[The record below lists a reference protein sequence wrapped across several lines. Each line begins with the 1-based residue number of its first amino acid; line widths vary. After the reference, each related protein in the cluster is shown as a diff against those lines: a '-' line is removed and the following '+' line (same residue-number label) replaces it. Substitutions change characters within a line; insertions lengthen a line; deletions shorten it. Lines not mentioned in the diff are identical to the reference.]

1 MLIEPNKPVIRDKMF
16 EKLGSLIVSY
26 KKFIFTLFIIL
37 ILAAG
42 AIGSSV
48 FGKLDSG
55 GYSDP
60 NSDSAKVFEY
70 LTDDFKVKDPMVVLV
85 LESKD
90 GVISPTASASATKL
104 EGQIKLEPGVDSTL
118 SFWSSAGAP
127 SLKSTDSKSG
137 FLFIYSK
144 SIEWDDVQDLGKRI
158 QEKYQGN
165 YEDLR
170 IYASGT
176 GVFAHAINTKIA
188 DDLKLSEA
196 ISIPLTFI
204 LLVFVF
210 GSLVASAMPL
220 LVGVSAILGSLLI
233 MYLLTLFTGVSVFAL
248 NLITGLGLGLGID
261 YSLLM
266 VNRFREGLHAGK
278 TVDEAVR
285 RTVSTAGKT
294 VFYSGLTI
302 VITLASLMLFPLMFL
317 KSFGY
322 AGVTVVIMAVLGSL
336 VALPALLAI
345 LGKRINKAVVRKG
358 AITPKEDGKWAQ
370 TARLVMKRPLG
381 VVVLSLILLT
391 VFAAP
396 IKNIVFT
403 QVDSRVLPASNPA
416 AAASQIISER
426 FPGQEGNPIEIVIPN
441 GSQIQNKIDEFTAQV
456 AKVDG
461 VVRIGQSQLF
471 RNDVRVTAIHAMG
484 PRTPDAERLINE
496 IRQLSAPAG
505 TLIGGVAADYADTQN
520 GIARTMPW
528 ALLWIVIGVLVLLF
542 VFTGS
547 IILPIKAVILNILSL
562 AATLGAI
569 TWIFVDGHMK
579 WLVGEFTVTN
589 AVDTGSIILVA
600 VVAFGLSMDYEL
612 FLLSRIKEEHDA
624 GKSNVESVAIGLQ
637 RSARIITAAA
647 GLLAIVF
654 ASFILSGVTSIKMLG
669 FGVAFAIILDATLV
683 RALLVPALMRLF
695 GERNWWAPKAMQK
708 FTISH

>member
-1 MLIEPNKPVIRDKMF
+1 MF
-16 EKLGSLIVSY
+16 EKLGSLIVTR
-26 KKFIFTLFIIL
+26 KKFIFTLFIAL

-60 NSDSAKVFEY
+60 KSDSAKVFEY
-70 LTDDFKVKDPMVVLV
+70 LTDEFKVKDPAVVLV
-85 LESKD
+85 VETKN
-90 GVISPTASASATKL
+90 GIISPEASASATRL
-104 EGQIKLEPGVDSTL
+104 ESQIKLEPGVESTL
-118 SFWSSAGAP
+118 SFWSSGGAP
-127 SLKSTDSKSG
+127 SLKSSDGNSA

-144 SIEWDDVQDLGKRI
+144 SIEWDEVQNLGKRM
-158 QEKYQGN
+158 QEKYEGN
-165 YEDLR
+165 YETLR
-170 IYASGT
+170 VYASGT

-188 DDLKLSEA
+188 DDLKISEA

-204 LLVFVF
+204 FLVFVF

-261 YSLLM
+261 YSLLI
-266 VNRFREGLHAGK
+266 VNRFREELHAGK
-278 TVDEAVR
+278 SVEDAVR
-285 RTVSTAGKT
+285 KTVSTAGKT

-345 LGKRINKAVVRKG
+345 LGTRINKAVVRKG
-358 AITPKEDGKWAQ
+358 AIAPKEDGRWAQ
-370 TARLVMKRPLG
+370 TARFVMRRPVA
-381 VVVLSLILLT
+381 VVTLSLILLT
-391 VFAAP
+391 VLSAP
-396 IKNIVFT
+396 IKDIVFT

-426 FPGQEGNPIEIVIPN
+426 FPGQEGNPIEIVVPN
-441 GSQIQNKIDEFTAQV
+441 GAQITNQIDQFTSEV

-461 VVRIGQSQLF
+461 IVRIGQLQSYG
-471 RNDVRVTAIHAMG
+471 NDVRVTAIHEMS

-496 IRQLSAPAG
+496 IRDLQSPTG

-528 ALLWIVIGVLVLLF
+528 ALLWIVIGVLLLLF

-569 TWIFVDGHMK
+569 TWIFVHGNLQ

-624 GKSNVESVAIGLQ
+624 GKSNIESVAIGLQ

-654 ASFILSGVTSIKMLG
+654 ASFMLSGVTSIKMLG

-695 GERNWWAPKAMQK
+695 GERNWWAPKSMKK

>member
-1 MLIEPNKPVIRDKMF
+1 MF
-16 EKLGSLIVSY
+16 EKLGSLIVNR
-26 KKFIFTLFIIL
+26 KKLIFTVFIIS
-37 ILAAG
+37 ILSAG
-42 AIGSSV
+42 VIGSSV

-60 NSDSAKVFEY
+60 KSDSAKAFEY
-70 LTDDFKVKDPMVVLV
+70 LTDVFKVKDPAVVLV
-85 LESKD
+85 VETQTELTD
-90 GVISPTASASATKL
+90 PAVVATATKL
-104 EGQIKLEPGVDSTL
+104 ESIIKTEEGVGSTL
-118 SFWSSAGAP
+118 SYWSSGGAP
-127 SLKSTDSKSG
+127 SLKSSDSKSA
-137 FLFIYSK
+137 FLFVYSEDV
-144 SIEWDDVQDLGKRI
+144 EWDTVQSLGKRM
-158 QEKYQGN
+158 QAKYDGKFEN
-165 YEDLR
+165 LT

-188 DDLKLSEA
+188 DDLKLSES

-210 GSLVASAMPL
+210 GGLVASAMPL
-220 LVGVSAILGSLLI
+220 LVGVSAILGSFLI
-233 MYLLTLFTGVSVFAL
+233 IYLLTLFTGVSVFAL

-261 YSLLM
+261 YSLLI
-266 VNRFREGLHAGK
+266 VNRFREELHAGK
-278 TVDEAVR
+278 SVNEAIK
-285 RTVSTAGKT
+285 RTVATAGKT

-345 LGKRINKAVVRKG
+345 LGNRIDKAVVRKS
-358 AITPKEDGKWAQ
+358 AITPKEDGRWAQ
-370 TARLVMKRPLG
+370 TARFVMRKPVS
-381 VVVLSLILLT
+381 VVVLCLIALG

-396 IKNIVFT
+396 ITNIVFS
-403 QVDSRVLPASNPA
+403 QVDSRVLPANNPA
-416 AAASQIISER
+416 AYASQLITER
-426 FPGQEGNPIEIVIPN
+426 FPGQEGNPIEIIIP
-441 GSQIQNKIDEFTAQV
+441 GGA
-456 AKVDG
+456 AKLEEIKNYTTEISKVKG
-461 VVRIGQSQLF
+461 VVRIGEPQVLG
-471 RNDVRVTAIHAMG
+471 NDVRVIAIHDMG
-484 PRTPDAERLINE
+484 PRTPLAEVLIKE
-496 IRQLSAPAG
+496 IRQIPAPDQ
-505 TLIGGVAADYADTQN
+505 TLVGGVAADYADTQI

-528 ALLWIVIGVLVLLF
+528 ALTWIAVGVLVLLF
-542 VFTGS
+542 LFTGS

-562 AATLGAI
+562 AATLGVI
-569 TWIFVDGHMK
+569 TWIFVDGHLK
-579 WLVGEFTVTN
+579 WLVGDFTVTG

-624 GKSNVESVAIGLQ
+624 GKSNVEAVATGLQ

-695 GERNWWAPKAMQK
+695 GERNWWAPKSMK
-708 FTISH
+708 RFTLDH